1 VEAAVTPS
9 PAFGP
14 ARAAWP
20 AVLGPCAL
28 AFSLALALA
37 PAGARAESRP
47 KYGSQIEA
55 TLLGAPVA
63 LDPQAAQTHAE
74 QTVVDLVFDTL
85 YRASPSGGA
94 APHLAA
100 APLQLDAARTTATIA
115 IRPHVRFHDGAPL
128 TAADVAASLER
139 LRTGAGS
146 WILPGVTAIRVL
158 TGDTLEL
165 ALRAPVPDLE
175 LLLSLP
181 QTAVTKAGKP
191 PQVYVGSGPFRVEV
205 LEPAKKLLQLRAFD
219 EHFAGRPYLEQL
231 ELRWYDTPDGEA
243 RRFESGA
250 AQVSARGP
258 GALATS
264 VPLYRERVVDGPAA
278 LLLYVGFGAAHPE
291 LGRSVELRR
300 AIDLALARD
309 PLKSVTSGERVAPAR
324 EPVPAE
330 AGGAAPTAA
339 ARSGDQA
346 AARAALDAAARTV
359 RSLGP
364 AARGQL
370 ELEILIEDTRPD
382 DRELANYVVYAL
394 HGLGLRSKITA
405 LPGKTFRAR
414 TSLGQADLWIGQV
427 AMPIASAPLWW
438 AAAFAAGG
446 DTASATAAAGGA
458 LDAAA
463 ARQQFDRKL
472 PILPLLFRAVRL
484 WHRTDVRGLK
494 LDASGRPSFAD
505 VFMHGQPVRSK
516 ARP

>member
-1 VEAAVTPS
+1 MIARHARRPRRARR
-9 PAFGP
+9 P
-14 ARAAWP
+14 RAAWP
-20 AVLGPCAL
+20 AVLAL
-28 AFSLALALA
+28 CLLA
-37 PAGARAESRP
+37 PAGARGESRP
-47 KYGSQIEA
+47 RYGGLVEG

-74 QTVVDLVFDTL
+74 LTVVDLVFDTL
-85 YRASPSGGA
+85 YRAGPSGGA
-94 APHLAA
+94 SPHLAA
-100 APLQLDAARTTATIA
+100 APLQLDAAQTTATIA
-115 IRPHVRFHDGAPL
+115 IRPNVRFHDGAPL
-128 TAADVAASLER
+128 AAADVAASLER
-139 LRTGAGS
+139 LRTGPGS
-146 WILPGVTAIRVL
+146 WMLPGVTAIRAPSVDTVEL
-158 TGDTLEL
+158 T
-165 ALRAPVPDLE
+165 LRAPVPELE
-175 LLLSLP
+175 TLLALP
-181 QTAVTKAGKP
+181 QTAVTRGGKP
-191 PQVYVGSGPFRVEV
+191 PQAYVGSGPFRVE
-205 LEPAKKLLQLRAFD
+205 LLDPARKQLRLRAFD
-219 EHFAGRPYLEQL
+219 DHFAGRTYLEQL

-243 RRFESGA
+243 RRFESGTS
-250 AQVSARGP
+250 QVSARGA
-258 GALATS
+258 GAFATS
-264 VPLYRERVVDGPAA
+264 VPLFRAREVEGPAA

-330 AGGAAPTAA
+330 AGGAAPAATARGGDQPAAQAQLAAA
-339 ARSGDQA
+339 ARSI
-346 AARAALDAAARTV
+346 RALA
-359 RSLGP
+359 P

-405 LPGKTFRAR
+405 LPAQTFRAR
-414 TSLGQADLWIGQV
+414 TALGQADLWIGQV
-427 AMPIASAPLWW
+427 SMPIASASLWW

-446 DTASATAAAGGA
+446 DTATATAAAGGT
-458 LDAAA
+458 LTAAA
-463 ARQQFDRKL
+463 ARQEFDRKL

-505 VFMHGQPVRSK
+505 VFMHGQPVRSTK

>member
-1 VEAAVTPS
+1 MTARR
-9 PAFGP
+9 

-28 AFSLALALA
+28 GAALGVALALA
-37 PAGARAESRP
+37 PAGTRAESRP
-47 KYGSQIEA
+47 RYGSQIEA

-63 LDPQAAQTHAE
+63 SDPQAAQTHAE
-74 QTVVDLVFDTL
+74 LTVAELVFDTL
-85 YRASPSGGA
+85 YRAGPFGGA

-100 APLQLDAARTTATIA
+100 GPPQLDAARTTATIE

-128 TAADVAASLER
+128 TASDVVASLER

-146 WILPGVTAIRVL
+146 WLLPGVTAIRVL
-158 TGDTLEL
+158 TGDSLEL
-165 ALRAPVPDLE
+165 TLRAPVPDLE
-175 LLLSLP
+175 LLLSMP
-181 QTAVTKAGKP
+181 QTAVTKGGRP
-191 PQVYVGSGPFRVEV
+191 PQGHVGSGAFRVEV
-205 LEPAKKLLQLRAFD
+205 LDPAKKLLRLRAFD
-219 EHFAGRPYLEQL
+219 DHFAGRPYLEQL

-264 VPLYRERVVDGPAA
+264 VPLYREHVVEGPAA

-291 LGRSVELRR
+291 LGRSVEVRR

-330 AGGAAPTAA
+330 AGGVAPTPAARGGDPAA
-339 ARSGDQA
+339 AQA
-346 AARAALDAAARTV
+346 QLAAAARTIRALEPAS
-359 RSLGP
+359 RS
-364 AARGQL
+364 QL

-382 DRELANYVVYAL
+382 DRELANYVAYAL

-446 DTASATAAAGGA
+446 DVAAATAAAAGT

-463 ARQQFDRKL
+463 ARQQFERKL

-516 ARP
+516 TRP